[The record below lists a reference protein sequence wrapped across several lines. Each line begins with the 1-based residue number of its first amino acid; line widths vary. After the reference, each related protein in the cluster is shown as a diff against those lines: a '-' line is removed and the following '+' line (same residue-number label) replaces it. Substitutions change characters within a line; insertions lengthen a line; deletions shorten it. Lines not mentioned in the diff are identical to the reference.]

1 MEKVNLDWKTLGFS
15 YLKTDFR
22 YVSRYKD
29 GKWDDGTLV
38 EVTNSYK

>member
-1 MEKVNLDWKTLGFS
+1 MEKVNIDWKNLGFS

-29 GKWDDGTLV
+29 GKWDDGALV
-38 EVTNSYK
+38 EDNRL